1 MLGLTCKMMDA
12 ATNKIRYPTIN
23 ATQKLV
29 DNETR
34 RSYNYNA
41 KHLSKVLDYYFVIL
55 VLVLISLHTEAI
67 LPKFLHIFLYLY

>member
-1 MLGLTCKMMDA
+1 MMDA
-12 ATNKIRYPTIN
+12 ARIKSDIQPIN

-67 LPKFLHIFLYLY
+67 LPKFLHIINSPNLSTHCC